1 MFILKKTFKKYQ
13 KLIFKF
19 TLFFILK
26 EFKSFK
32 SIYLFICKQYNNVK
46 FQTGVWKKGMGCLL
60 KVML

>member
-46 FQTGVWKKGMGCLL
+46 FQTGV
-60 KVML
+60 